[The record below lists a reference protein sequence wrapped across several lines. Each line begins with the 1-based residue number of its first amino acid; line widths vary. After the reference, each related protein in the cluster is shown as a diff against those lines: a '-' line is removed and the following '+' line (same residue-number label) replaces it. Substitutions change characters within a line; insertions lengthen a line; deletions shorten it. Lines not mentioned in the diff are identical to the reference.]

1 MSLRIILWTLMLGM
15 VLPVV
20 VAAEP
25 PRIENKVPIFPQGEE
40 YREAWP
46 PVSATPAQSPAT
58 RSAKQIDCEALEQFL
73 RKWFQKAPFDLLL
86 RAREF

>member
-1 MSLRIILWTLMLGM
+1 MSWRNFVWTLMLGFA
-15 VLPVV
+15 PAVV

-46 PVSATPAQSPAT
+46 PVSANPALPPAT
-58 RSAKQIDCEALEQFL
+58 RSTKQIDCEALEQVL
-73 RKWFQKAPFDLLL
+73 RKWLGQAPFDLLL
-86 RAREF
+86 RGREF